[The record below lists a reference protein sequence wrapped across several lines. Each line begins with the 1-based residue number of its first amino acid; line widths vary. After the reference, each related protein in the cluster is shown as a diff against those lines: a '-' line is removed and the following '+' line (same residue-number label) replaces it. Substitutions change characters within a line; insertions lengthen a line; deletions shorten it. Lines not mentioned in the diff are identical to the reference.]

1 MQVFAFAKI
10 DDDEARALVYDDIKR
25 GKSRFG
31 MWDQEGSLLA
41 NYHGRNGFLL
51 RIQPAD
57 WIVHVNSPHYG
68 HCVAVQAVGTY
79 AFDEGV
85 ECDWG
90 PDFCNYIP
98 VDPATVVEFD
108 RNDPNVLPS
117 VNLWPLKRGQRILA
131 VEDFL
136 QSLDNLRSTRHSAT
150 DDDRRGLI
158 HLRSKLDD
166 LVLPQITAMIQQ
178 MHRSKEFER
187 FLHEVFSAIPNAT
200 SQLNGFG
207 WKSDE
212 GADLIVEFQ
221 SPVFGL
227 TLTTKLVVQAKSYQ
241 GDHYDLG
248 GVNQLVNAIKHF
260 GADGG
265 LLITTAQKTE
275 YLEDAVRKAIET
287 TGKNIDLIA
296 GSDVARFVMRN
307 APHLLVGRA

>member
-1 MQVFAFAKI
+1 MQVYAFAKI
-10 DDDEARALVYDDIKR
+10 DDDDARAVVYEDLKR

-31 MWDQEGSLLA
+31 MWDQVGSLLD

-51 RIQPAD
+51 RIQQGD

-68 HCVAVQAVGTY
+68 HCVAVQAMGTY
-79 AFDEGV
+79 AFDEGIK
-85 ECDWG
+85 CDWG
-90 PDFCNYIP
+90 RDFCNYIP
-98 VDPATVVEFD
+98 VDPATVVEFN
-108 RNDPNVLPS
+108 RNDQNVLPS

-136 QSLDNLRSTRHSAT
+136 QSLDNLRSTRHSAK

-307 APHLLVGRA
+307 APHLLVGHS

>member
-1 MQVFAFAKI
+1 MQVYAFAKI
-10 DDDEARALVYDDIKR
+10 DDDDARALVYDEIRR

-31 MWDQEGSLLA
+31 MWDQEGSLLD

-51 RIQPAD
+51 RIQPGD

-68 HCVAVQAVGTY
+68 RCVAVQSVGNY
-79 AFDEGV
+79 AFDEGIP
-85 ECDWG
+85 G
-90 PDFCNYIP
+90 GDFGNYIP
-98 VDPATVVEFD
+98 VDPLTIIEFD

-131 VEDFL
+131 VDDFL
-136 QSLDNLRSTRHSAT
+136 QSLDNLRSSRHSNPV
-150 DDDRRGLI
+150 DERRGLI

-248 GVNQLVNAIKHF
+248 GVEQLVNAIKHF

-275 YLEDAVRKAIET
+275 FLEDAVRKASET
-287 TGKNIDLIA
+287 TGKTIDVIA
-296 GSDVARFVMRN
+296 GSDVARFVLRN
-307 APHLLVGRA
+307 APHLLVGRS